1 MLDCPLLRWW
11 NLAGW
16 MEGTCCLLVES
27 SLWVSPIGQTRC
39 PLCLCACVYVFV
51 LDHVICQEGLAQL
64 AKTFSE
70 YSVLPVKVEKG
81 LHLKSFMSM
90 VGPDKIG
97 IGQSPGARMA
107 RDQIRSGAKYTE
119 KYEFVEFPDDTA
131 ANCLYIGGNLVH
143 VSREVAPNSADILSS
158 LSVPGKKYS
167 LNVSEL
173 GKVDGCL
180 TCSSLLI
187 KLKK

>member
-1 MLDCPLLRWW
+1 
-11 NLAGW
+11 
-16 MEGTCCLLVES
+16 ME
-27 SLWVSPIGQTRC
+27 R
-39 PLCLCACVYVFV
+39 
-51 LDHVICQEGLAQL
+51 
-64 AKTFSE
+64 TFPK
-70 YSVLPVKVEKG
+70 YSVLPVKVEEG

-97 IGQSPGARMA
+97 IGRSPGARLA
-107 RDQIRSGAKYTE
+107 RKQVSRNARHME

-143 VSREVAPNSADILSS
+143 VSREVFPASAEVFDTIEI
-158 LSVPGKKYS
+158 PGRKIP
-167 LNVSEL
+167 LHTSEL

-187 KLKK
+187 KLNE